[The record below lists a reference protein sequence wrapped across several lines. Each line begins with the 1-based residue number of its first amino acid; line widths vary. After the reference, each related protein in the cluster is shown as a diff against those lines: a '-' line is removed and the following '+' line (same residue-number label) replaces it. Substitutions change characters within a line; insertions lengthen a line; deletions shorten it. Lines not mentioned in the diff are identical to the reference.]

1 MSEGGVEF
9 DELTMIVNENKLYIK
24 DKMAGADK
32 SVEFDD
38 YTIYQQGLLF
48 VVVLTCQTK
57 DCLISL
63 IDKKVHYLY
72 KDESFTSLKDLY
84 HFSTVSLLYSIF
96 KLSLILQ
103 LIIMR

>member
-9 DELTMIVNENKLYIK
+9 DELTMIVNENKLFIK

-32 SVEFDD
+32 SVDFDD

-48 VVVLTCQTK
+48 IVVLTCQTK

-63 IDKKVHYLY
+63 MDKKVHYLY
-72 KDESFTSLKDLY
+72 KDESFTSLKNLY
-84 HFSTVSLLYSIF
+84 QFFHCIF
-96 KLSLILQ
+96 ALFYF
-103 LIIMR
+103 